1 MHSRQASLFEQAV
14 AVADRTAAAKK
25 KRSEHQQQGV
35 ATPTSPIV
43 PGVLWKYTDE
53 EDNVFYLEQK
63 VTGTVVSPTTG
74 KRFTPKLRQ
83 TLEKVTQVKKEMKED
98 QGK

>member
-14 AVADRTAAAKK
+14 AVADRTAAKK
-25 KRSEHQQQGV
+25 KQQQQG
-35 ATPTSPIV
+35 ASPTSPIV

-98 QGK
+98 LGK